1 MSKAS
6 NLMYIP
12 RKPTYKRKVP
22 LYQEIQIRFNEQQKY
37 EEESKL
43 KMIARSKQVQNLIGQ
58 RPPVLK
64 SQSPPKYID
73 PVLSIIETFKDV
85 TPLRKGIKRS
95 TSRSPE

>member
-64 SQSPPKYID
+64 SQSPLKYID
-73 PVLSIIETFKDV
+73 PVRSIIETFKDV

>member
-37 EEESKL
+37 EEESKR

-64 SQSPPKYID
+64 SPSPPKYID
-73 PVLSIIETFKDV
+73 PVRSIIETFKDV